1 MQKAFTQILRRT
13 RPVLLIVGIAISCSL
28 TQARAAL
35 QFDVFLG
42 YDGTVREASWFPIV
56 CEIKNDGPP
65 FAGVIEVTPAGYGKG
80 NIQRLP
86 VELPTG
92 TLKRVVIPAFAA
104 SRYQTLWDVRLLDE
118 RGKVRQEQVA
128 LRPQR
133 QLGWEI
139 KLIGS
144 LSRTASGAATLL
156 PIKRNQPDAQPVAA
170 RFQPS
175 IFPDNPLVL
184 EALDAI
190 YLNSEVAVNLRAGQ
204 VNALLGW
211 VNAGGHLIV
220 ALEQV
225 SDITASPW
233 LRKLLPFEPK
243 DMVGVAKYPEL
254 EDWLRAGESVAIVP
268 AAKPRRGQGGRARPG
283 AQNQDQSFTAP
294 ARDNTLRLYTREEA
308 QSQDQS
314 PSAPLM
320 RSPFAD
326 LPVDAAFEAAEI
338 RVVTGDVR
346 DGHVVLAAGDIPLM
360 VTANR
365 GSGRVTALMFSPER
379 EPFKSWKNLTTFWT
393 RLAEVPAALYAT
405 TDYAGSYGQSADGI
419 FGAMIDSRQVHKLPV
434 GWLLALLLVYLLVI
448 GPLDRL
454 WLKRI
459 NKPMLTWITF
469 PAYVVFFS
477 GLIYFIGYKLR
488 AGESECTELHV
499 VDALRNGERAE
510 LRGRTFISIYAP
522 ANTKYPLASDLKFA
536 TFRGEFMTSGGGQNS
551 EAATILHTGD
561 NFRAEVFVPVWTS
574 QLYVSDWWH
583 SGTMP
588 FAVTLKSS
596 GDDWQFT
603 VQNLTDHAV
612 TAAQLVV
619 GDNIFPV
626 GELAAGQTK
635 TMKLP
640 KASGGSLP
648 EFVRAN
654 AQSYFSQVQQRQYA
668 FGSRSGGQI
677 NDLPN
682 ASMVASFLGRIG
694 TQSNGQNFVAPPGLD
709 LSAVVAHGNA
719 VLLAWSPNSSPV
731 PPVNQLK
738 SKRAA
743 ANTLWRVPVAVG
755 Q

>member
-1 MQKAFTQILRRT
+1 MQTVFSQLWRRT
-13 RPVLLIVGIAISCSL
+13 PAVGLIVGLATIFSVSP
-28 TQARAAL
+28 ARAAL

-65 FAGVIEVTPAGYGKG
+65 FAGVIEVTPGSYGKG
-80 NIQRLP
+80 NIQRLA

-104 SRYQTLWDVRLLDE
+104 SRYPMLWDVRLLDQ

-133 QLGWEI
+133 QIGGEI

-144 LSRTASGAATLL
+144 LSRTASGAAALL
-156 PIKRNQPDAQPVAA
+156 PIKRNQPEAQPAAA

-190 YLNSEVAVNLRAGQ
+190 YLNSEVAVSLRVSQ

-220 ALEQV
+220 GLEQV

-233 LRKLLPFEPK
+233 LLKLLPCAPK
-243 DMVGVAKYPEL
+243 DMVGVAKHPEF
-254 EDWLRAGESVAIVP
+254 EDWLRAGESMTNISP
-268 AAKPRRGQGGRARPG
+268 ATARPG
-283 AQNQDQSFTAP
+283 PGGQGRSGAPNQDQTVTA
-294 ARDNTLRLYTREEA
+294 
-308 QSQDQS
+308 SS
-314 PSAPLM
+314 G

-326 LPVDAAFEAAEI
+326 LPVDLAFEAAEI
-338 RVVTGDVR
+338 RVVTGEVR
-346 DGHVVLAAGDIPLM
+346 DGHVDLAAGDVPLI

-365 GSGRVTALMFSPER
+365 GLGRVTALMFSPER

-393 RLAEVPAALYAT
+393 RLAEVPAALYAS
-405 TDYAGSYGQSADGI
+405 TDYVASYGQSADGI

-448 GPLDRL
+448 GPFDRL

-488 AGESECTELHV
+488 AGESEGTELHV

-510 LRGRTFISIYAP
+510 LRGRTFLSIYAP
-522 ANTKYPLASDLKFA
+522 ANTKYALASDLKFA
-536 TFRGEFMTSGGGQNS
+536 TFRGESTPSGGGQNA
-551 EAATILHTGD
+551 ETANILHTGD
-561 NFRAEVFVPVWTS
+561 NFRADVFVPVWTS

-588 FAVTLKSS
+588 FAVTLNSV
-596 GDDWQFT
+596 GDDWQLT

-619 GDNIFPV
+619 GDRMFAV

-635 TMKLP
+635 TLKLA
-640 KASGGSLP
+640 KASGTSLP
-648 EFVRAN
+648 EFVQVNGQAYV
-654 AQSYFSQVQQRQYA
+654 SEVQQRQYA

-677 NDLPN
+677 QDLPT
-682 ASMVASFLGRIG
+682 ASMVASFLGQMG
-694 TQSNGQNFVAPPGLD
+694 TQPNGQNFLAPPGLD

-719 VLLAWSPNSSPV
+719 VLLAWAPNSSPV
-731 PPVNQLK
+731 PPVNRVK
-738 SKRAA
+738 FKRAA
-743 ANTLWRVPVAVG
+743 ANTLWRVPIAIG

>member
-1 MQKAFTQILRRT
+1 MHKAFKQIWWRI
-13 RPVLLIVGIAISCSL
+13 RPVRRILSLAISLSL
-28 TQARAAL
+28 LNARAAL

-56 CEIKNDGPP
+56 CEIKNDGPS
-65 FAGVIEVTPAGYGKG
+65 FAGMIEVTSAGYSKG
-80 NIQRLP
+80 NRQLLP

-104 SRYQTLWDVRLLDE
+104 GRYPTLWDVRLLDE
-118 RGKVRQEQVA
+118 RGKVREEQLA

-156 PIKRNQPDAQPVAA
+156 PIKRKQPDAQPVAA

-184 EALDAI
+184 EAMDAI
-190 YLNSEVAVNLRAGQ
+190 YLNSEVLVNLRVGQ

-211 VNAGGHLIV
+211 LNAGGHLIV

-225 SDITASPW
+225 SDVTASPW
-233 LRKLLPFEPK
+233 LRKLLPWEPK
-243 DMVGVAKYPEL
+243 DIVGVAKHPEL
-254 EDWLRAGESVAIVP
+254 EDWLRTGESVAASLPGRDIPPSMLRRYGIV
-268 AAKPRRGQGGRARPG
+268 GRAAP
-283 AQNQDQSFTAP
+283 QSP
-294 ARDNTLRLYTREEA
+294 
-308 QSQDQS
+308 DQS

-326 LPVDAAFEAAEI
+326 LPVDATFEAAEI
-338 RVVTGDVR
+338 QVVTGEVR
-346 DGHVVLAAGDIPLM
+346 DGRVVVAAGDLPLM
-360 VTANR
+360 ITANR
-365 GSGRVTALMFSPER
+365 GKGRVTALMFSPER

-393 RLAEVPAALYAT
+393 RLAEVPAALYAS
-405 TDYAGSYGQSADGI
+405 TDYAGGYGQSVDGI

-434 GWLLALLLVYLLVI
+434 GWLLLLLLVYLLVI
-448 GPLDRL
+448 GPIDRW

-477 GLIYFIGYKLR
+477 GLIYFLGYKLR

-499 VDALRNGERAE
+499 VDALRNGDRAE

-536 TFRGEFMTSGGGQNS
+536 TFRGEFLTSGGGQNA
-551 EAATILHTGD
+551 EAATILHSGD

-574 QLYVSDWWH
+574 QLFVSDWWH
-583 SGTMP
+583 SGAMP
-588 FAVTLKSS
+588 LAVTLQSV
-596 GDDWQFT
+596 GDEWQLT
-603 VQNLTDHAV
+603 VRNLTDHAI

-619 GDNIFPV
+619 GENMHAV

-635 TMKLP
+635 TMKLA
-640 KASGGSLP
+640 KANGTSLA

-654 AQSYFSQVQQRQYA
+654 AQSYFSPVQQRQYA

-677 NDLPN
+677 HDLPN
-682 ASMVASFLGRIG
+682 ASLVASFLGQMG
-694 TQSNGQNFVAPPGLD
+694 VTPNSQNFIAPPGLD

-719 VLLAWSPNSSPV
+719 VLLAWSPDTSPV
-731 PPVNQLK
+731 PPVNQVK

-743 ANTLWRVPVAVG
+743 ANTLWRVPVEIENAK
-755 Q
+755 

>member
-1 MQKAFTQILRRT
+1 MHNAFWQILSRT
-13 RPVLLIVGIAISCSL
+13 RLVLLMVGIALNFSL
-28 TQARAAL
+28 PQARAAL

-56 CEIKNDGPP
+56 CEIKNDGPS

-80 NIQRLP
+80 NTQRLP

-104 SRYQTLWDVRLLDE
+104 GRYQTLWEVRLLDG

-133 QLGWEI
+133 QIGWET

-144 LSRTASGAATLL
+144 LSRTPSGAATLL
-156 PIKRNQPDAQPVAA
+156 PIKRNQPDVQPVAA

-190 YLNSEVAVNLRAGQ
+190 YLNSEVAVSLRAGQ
-204 VNALLGW
+204 VNALLAW
-211 VNAGGHLIV
+211 LNAGGHLIV

-233 LRKLLPFEPK
+233 LRNLLPCEPK
-243 DMVGVAKYPEL
+243 DMMAVAKHPEL
-254 EDWLRAGESVAIVP
+254 ESWLRAGERVTLAPPGNPRGFRERYGTPNPKQSITTP
-268 AAKPRRGQGGRARPG
+268 TRDQKPKLYTREEV
-283 AQNQDQSFTAP
+283 QNQDQSP
-294 ARDNTLRLYTREEA
+294 
-308 QSQDQS
+308 S
-314 PSAPLM
+314 SAPLT

-326 LPVDAAFEAAEI
+326 LPEDAAFEAAEL
-338 RVVTGDVR
+338 RVITGDVR
-346 DGHVVLAAGDIPLM
+346 DGQVVVAAGDLPLI

-365 GSGRVTALMFSPER
+365 GLGRVTALMFSPER

-393 RLAEVPAALYAT
+393 RLAEVPAALYAS
-405 TDYAGSYGQSADGI
+405 TDYAGGYGQSADGI

-448 GPLDRL
+448 GPLDRF
-454 WLKRI
+454 WLRRI

-469 PAYVVFFS
+469 PAYVLFFS

-499 VDALRNGERAE
+499 VDVLRNGERAE
-510 LRGRTFISIYAP
+510 LRGRTYVSIYSP
-522 ANTKYPLASDLKFA
+522 ANTKYPLASTLKFA
-536 TFRGEFMTSGGGQNS
+536 TLRGEFMASGGGQNA
-551 EAATILHTGD
+551 EAASILHTGD

-574 QLYVSDWWH
+574 QLYISDWWH
-583 SGTMP
+583 AGSMP
-588 FAVTLKSS
+588 LAVTLKSA
-596 GDDWQFT
+596 GDDWQLT
-603 VQNLTDHAV
+603 VQNLTEHRV

-619 GDNIFPV
+619 GENIFPL
-626 GELAAGQTK
+626 GELAAGQTRSL
-635 TMKLP
+635 KLA
-640 KASGGSLP
+640 KANGAALP
-648 EFVRAN
+648 DFVRAS
-654 AQSYFSQVQQRQYA
+654 AESFRSQVQQRQYA

-677 NDLPN
+677 QDLAN
-682 ASMVASFLGRIG
+682 ASVVASFLGQLG
-694 TQSNGQNFVAPPGLD
+694 PQSNGQNFIAPPGLD
-709 LSAVVAHGNA
+709 LSPVIAHGNA
-719 VLLAWSPNSSPV
+719 VLLAWSPDAAPV
-731 PPVNQLK
+731 PPLNQVK
-738 SKRAA
+738 SKRTAF
-743 ANTLWRVPVAVG
+743 NTLWRIPVEI
-755 Q
+755 QN

>member
-1 MQKAFTQILRRT
+1 MQKAFTQIWRRT
-13 RPVLLIVGIAISCSL
+13 RPVRLILGMLMVCCCPNA
-28 TQARAAL
+28 QAAL
-35 QFDVFLG
+35 RFDVFLG

-56 CEIKNDGPP
+56 CEIQNDGAP

-80 NIQRLP
+80 NTQRLP

-92 TLKRVVIPAFAA
+92 TLKRVMIPAFAA

-133 QLGWEI
+133 QIGWEI
-139 KLIGS
+139 KMIGS

-156 PIKRNQPDAQPVAA
+156 PIKRNQPETQPVAA

-243 DMVGVAKYPEL
+243 DMAGVAKHPQL
-254 EDWLRAGESVAIVP
+254 EDWLRAGESVAVASP
-268 AAKPRRGQGGRARPG
+268 GSPRRRQGNQGRPG
-283 AQNQDQSFTAP
+283 AQNQDQSITDP
-294 ARDNTLRLYTREEA
+294 IL
-308 QSQDQS
+308 
-314 PSAPLM
+314 

-326 LPVDAAFEAAEI
+326 LPVDAAFEVAEL
-338 RVVTGDVR
+338 RVVTGLVR
-346 DGHVVLAAGDIPLM
+346 DGEVVLAAGDVPLI

-365 GSGRVTALMFSPER
+365 GLGRVTALTFSPER

-405 TDYAGSYGQSADGI
+405 TDYTGSYGQSADGI

-469 PAYVVFFS
+469 PAYVLFFS

-499 VDALRNGERAE
+499 VDALRNGDRAE
-510 LRGRTFISIYAP
+510 LRGRTFISIYSP
-522 ANTKYPLASDLKFA
+522 ANTKYPLASELKFA

-574 QLYVSDWWH
+574 QLYVSDWWQP
-583 SGTMP
+583 GTMP
-588 FAVTLKSS
+588 FVVALQSV
-596 GDDWQFT
+596 GEDWQLT

-612 TAAQLVV
+612 TAAQMVV
-619 GDNIFPV
+619 GDTIFPV

-635 TMKLP
+635 TLKLA
-640 KASGGSLP
+640 KASGTPLS
-648 EFVRAN
+648 EFVRVN
-654 AQSYFSQVQQRQYA
+654 ATSYLGQVQQRQYA

-682 ASMVASFLGRIG
+682 ASMVASFLGRMG
-694 TQSNGQNFVAPPGLD
+694 TQANGQNFVASPGLD

-719 VLLAWSPNSSPV
+719 VLLAWSPDTSPV
-731 PPVNQLK
+731 PPVNQVK

-743 ANTLWRVPVAVG
+743 ANTLWRVPIAIG